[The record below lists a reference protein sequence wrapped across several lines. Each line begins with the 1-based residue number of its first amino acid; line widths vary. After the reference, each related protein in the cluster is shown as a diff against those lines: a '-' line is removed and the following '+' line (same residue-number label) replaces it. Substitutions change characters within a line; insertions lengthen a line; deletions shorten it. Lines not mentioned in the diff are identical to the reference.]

1 MTRPLRTLLPRAL
14 PAAAL
19 LVMATLAS
27 YASTFSAGFVDVDDA
42 DFVTENEMVLGGITR
57 HGVASAFG
65 SAHAG
70 NWFPLTWLSHMADVA
85 AFGLSPGAHHAVNLA
100 LHAINAL
107 LLFAALR
114 SLTGALA
121 PSFAVAA
128 VFALHPLQV
137 ESVAWISQRKT
148 TLSTGL
154 GFLAIWL
161 YARYAR
167 SGARRTY
174 LASLATFALSLLA
187 KQTLVTMPFL
197 LLLLDFWP
205 LARLT
210 AADARRRAIEKLPYA
225 VLAVAASAAAI
236 AAQTEAIATGATFPL
251 PVRLGNA
258 VLSYVRYLAAFLWP
272 AKLAVFYPLLPED
285 VTLVR
290 VAAAG
295 AVLLAISAAALA
307 FGRRERPHLLVG
319 WLWFLGTLVP
329 VIGVVQIGAQAMADR
344 YAYVPIC
351 GLAIAAVWSVRE
363 RLASPG
369 AGSALRAAAVGG
381 FAAACLLFAVAT
393 RRQAEKWHDSIALL
407 EDAVADVDGN
417 YVAHRALAG
426 QYFNRGDYPRAL
438 RHAEEGAKVARDL
451 GEILPIQGMALYQTG
466 ARTAAIAKL
475 EEATRVA
482 PRNVMAFS
490 NLGWVYL
497 QEGDA
502 ARAREVLAA
511 AVAVDPRSARS
522 FALLAASQLR
532 LGRLDEA
539 AESFARVVALAPLD
553 FDARIDHARTLGR
566 LGRFSESSAALRDAI
581 GAADGFPAERR
592 PQLLATLH
600 RYRGDVLAEQGDRAG
615 AVADYERAL
624 ALARATN
631 DAAAVAALEARL
643 RASAASAKPEV
654 VDERMGPGTGS
665 AP

>member
-19 LVMATLAS
+19 LVLATLAT
-27 YASTFSAGFVDVDDA
+27 YAPTFSAGFVDVDDA
-42 DFVTENEMVLGGITR
+42 DFVTENERVRDGLTWD
-57 HGVASAFG
+57 GVAAAFG

-85 AFGLSPGAHHAVNLA
+85 AFGLSPGAHHAVNVA
-100 LHAINAL
+100 LHALNAV

-128 VFALHPLQV
+128 VFALHPVQV

-148 TLSTGL
+148 TLSTGF

-167 SGARRTY
+167 SGARRAY
-174 LASLATFALSLLA
+174 RASLGAFALSLLS

-205 LARLT
+205 LARLS
-210 AADARRRAIEKLPYA
+210 AASWRRLAIEKVPYA
-225 VLAVAASAAAI
+225 LLAVAASAAAVV
-236 AAQTEAIATGATFPL
+236 AQTEAIATGATFPL

-258 VLSYVRYLAAFLWP
+258 ILSYVRYLTAFVWP
-272 AKLAVFYPLLPED
+272 AKLAFFYPLLPED
-285 VTLVR
+285 VTPAR
-290 VAAAG
+290 VAGAA
-295 AVLLAISAAALA
+295 ALLLAISAAALA
-307 FGRRERPHLLVG
+307 FGRRERRHLLVG

-344 YAYVPIC
+344 YAYVPLC
-351 GLAIAAVWSVRE
+351 GLAIAVVWSLRE
-363 RLASPG
+363 GLASPR
-369 AGSALRAAAVGG
+369 AGGALRAAAAVG
-381 FAAACLLFAVAT
+381 FAAVCLVLAVAT

-451 GEILPIQGMALYQTG
+451 GEILPIEGMALYQTG

-482 PRNVMAFS
+482 PRNVMGFS

-502 ARAREVLAA
+502 TRARAALEA
-511 AVAVDPRSARS
+511 AVSLDPQSARS
-522 FALLAASQLR
+522 FALLGASELR
-532 LGRLDEA
+532 LGLLDEA
-539 AESFARVVALAPLD
+539 ADSFARVVALAPLD

-566 LGRFSESSAALRDAI
+566 LGRLAESTAALGDAI
-581 GAADGFPAERR
+581 DAAAGFPAERR
-592 PQLLATLH
+592 PQLVATLH

-643 RASAASAKPEV
+643 RASGASAKPEPAP
-654 VDERMGPGTGS
+654 GP
-665 AP
+665 

>member
-19 LVMATLAS
+19 LVLATLAT
-27 YASTFSAGFVDVDDA
+27 YAPTFSAGFVDVDDA
-42 DFVTENEMVLGGITR
+42 DFVTENEMVRGGLTWD
-57 HGVASAFG
+57 GVAAAFG

-85 AFGLSPGAHHAVNLA
+85 AFGLSPGAHHAVNVA
-100 LHAINAL
+100 LHALNAA

-128 VFALHPLQV
+128 VFALHPVQV

-148 TLSTGL
+148 TLSTGF

-174 LASLATFALSLLA
+174 LASLGAFALSLLS

-205 LARLT
+205 LARLS
-210 AADARRRAIEKLPYA
+210 AASWRRLAIEKVPYA
-225 VLAVAASAAAI
+225 LLAVAASAAAV

-251 PVRLGNA
+251 PVRFGNA
-258 VLSYVRYLAAFLWP
+258 ILSYVRYLAAFVWP

-285 VTLVR
+285 VTPAR
-290 VAAAG
+290 VAGAA
-295 AVLLAISAAALA
+295 ALLLAISAAALA
-307 FGRRERPHLLVG
+307 FGRRERRHLLVG

-344 YAYVPIC
+344 YAYVPFC
-351 GLAIAAVWSVRE
+351 GLAIAVVWSLRE
-363 RLASPG
+363 ALAPSRARG
-369 AGSALRAAAVGG
+369 ALRAAAAVG
-381 FAAACLLFAVAT
+381 FAAVCLVLAVAT

-438 RHAEEGAKVARDL
+438 RHAEEGAKIARDL
-451 GEILPIQGMALYQTG
+451 GEILPIEGMALYQTG

-482 PRNVMAFS
+482 PRNVMGFS

-502 ARAREVLAA
+502 ARARAALAA
-511 AVAVDPRSARS
+511 AVTLDPRSARS
-522 FALLAASQLR
+522 FALLAASELR
-532 LGRLDEA
+532 LGLLDEA
-539 AESFARVVALAPLD
+539 AASFARVVALTPLD

-566 LGRFSESSAALRDAI
+566 LGRLSESSAALGDAI
-581 GAADGFPAERR
+581 DAAAGFPAERR

-615 AVADYERAL
+615 AVAEYERAL

-643 RASAASAKPEV
+643 RAGGSPAVPE
-654 VDERMGPGTGS
+654 P
-665 AP
+665 APAP